1 MPETALDPQCERALS
16 KAEIARANG
25 ALSKGPISPEGKARS
40 AMNATRHGLSARTMV
55 LGEGEDG
62 SELAALR
69 GALLARW
76 QPVDAAEAHLVEELV
91 FAAWRQVRL
100 RAVED
105 AVLARAER
113 GEMPSP
119 ALPSLATLMRYRGRI
134 ERDGRHAVEQ
144 LAALRRGR
152 RDLADPMRLR
162 WLAERLEQAQA
173 IAAACAPCSSPS
185 TPCSRPGRPGE
196 TPVRP
201 ERITVAES
209 DTTATGPAAEK
220 SARGRQLAAGS
231 RLPAAAP
238 VLPAFDRAAFA
249 WARISE
255 AELPLTPEMEAL
267 MDETSDEGWRRFVR
281 LRRAQVA
288 AYLTAEAERA
298 AASGRTRRAE
308 ATDPAPA

>member
-1 MPETALDPQCERALS
+1 MPETAIDLGCERPQQS
-16 KAEIARANG
+16 RVARANG
-25 ALSKGPISPEGKARS
+25 ALSKGPISARGQGPLRDE
-40 AMNATRHGLSARTMV
+40 RHPPRPVRQDHGPGRGRGWRRAR
-55 LGEGEDG
+55 GPAWC
-62 SELAALR
+62 AA
-69 GALLARW
+69 GRW

-152 RDLADPMRLR
+152 KDLADPMRLR
-162 WLAERLEQAQA
+162 WLADRLEQAQA

-185 TPCSRPGRPGE
+185 TPCLRPGRPGE

-209 DTTATGPAAEK
+209 DTTATGPAAENPPAAGDSPPVPACRPPPRSFRSSTARPSPGRG
-220 SARGRQLAAGS
+220 SARPSCRS
-231 RLPAAAP
+231 RP
-238 VLPAFDRAAFA
+238 R
-249 WARISE
+249 
-255 AELPLTPEMEAL
+255 
-267 MDETSDEGWRRFVR
+267 WRR
-281 LRRAQVA
+281 
-288 AYLTAEAERA
+288 
-298 AASGRTRRAE
+298 
-308 ATDPAPA
+308 